1 MSAYLNVLLVMLVLL
16 PGCSSVSTQLAPAA
30 GTVTEQHSAPQDK
43 TADEEIAPG
52 VFVIEVLRSGP
63 ASHPPASPASL
74 DILQQ
79 HWQRRATE
87 LCRFG
92 FQGSP
97 GLISPASARLPQF
110 QCGLP
115 ECRDY
120 LLMSGVAFCHQRFQ
134 L

>member
-1 MSAYLNVLLVMLVLL
+1 MSVYPNILLLMLMLL
-16 PGCSSVSTQLAPAA
+16 TGCTSVSTQFAPSSGA
-30 GTVTEQHSAPQDK
+30 VTESHPAPQDK
-43 TADEEIAPG
+43 AADEEIAPG

-63 ASHPPASPASL
+63 VTHQPAAPATL

-120 LLMSGVAFCHQRFQ
+120 LLMSGIAFCHQRFQ